1 MNRLALFIPFAL
13 CLALGA
19 FLFFSLGKDPL
30 DLPSALVDEAFPEF
44 ALEELHEPDRQV
56 STEDFAGQVLL
67 VNVWATWCFACRI
80 EHPWLNS
87 LAEEGV
93 AIVGLNYKDHRKL
106 AQDWLQERGD
116 PYQFSIFDPRGV
128 LGIDLGV
135 YGAPETYLVD
145 AQGIIRHRRVGVV
158 DERVWNEEFRDLYQQ
173 LVDQA
178 NAE

>member
-44 ALEELHEPDRQV
+44 DLEELHDPERQV

-87 LAEEGV
+87 LAEQGV

-145 AQGIIRHRRVGVV
+145 ENGVIRFRHVSVL
-158 DERVWNEEFRDLYQQ
+158 DEAVWQEQFLP
-173 LVDQA
+173 A
-178 NAE
+178 IAELRAEGS

>member
-1 MNRLALFIPFAL
+1 MNRLALFIP
-13 CLALGA
+13 LALFAG
-19 FLFFSLGKDPL
+19 LSLVLLLGLDKDPTE
-30 DLPSALVDEAFPEF
+30 LPSALVGEPFPVFNLPALNDEKN
-44 ALEELHEPDRQV
+44 RV
-56 STEDFAGQVLL
+56 TEQDFKGEVVL

>member
-1 MNRLALFIPFAL
+1 MNRLTLFIPFAL

-44 ALEELHEPDRQV
+44 ALEELHEPERQL
-56 STEDFAGQVLL
+56 STDDFDGQVLL

-80 EHPWLNS
+80 EHQKLNS
-87 LAEEGV
+87 LAEQGV
-93 AIVGLNYKDHRKL
+93 VIVGLNYKDQRAEAKL
-106 AQDWLQERGD
+106 WLYERGN
-116 PYQFSIFDPRGV
+116 PYQFNIFDAEGS

-145 AQGIIRHRRVGVV
+145 GDGIIRHRRVGVV
-158 DERVWNEEFRDLYQQ
+158 DDRIWDAEFKALYQELTGVSQ
-173 LVDQA
+173 
-178 NAE
+178 

>member
-1 MNRLALFIPFAL
+1 MLCIVVSRLSAVFQRLMLLDYQIR
-13 CLALGA
+13 
-19 FLFFSLGKDPL
+19 L
-30 DLPSALVDEAFPEF
+30 DLARGV
-44 ALEELHEPDRQV
+44 V
-56 STEDFAGQVLL
+56 L
-67 VNVWATWCFACRI
+67 VNVWATWCFACRV

-87 LAEEGV
+87 LAKEGV
-93 AIVGLNYKDHRKL
+93 VIVGLNYKDHRKL

-145 AQGIIRHRRVGVV
+145 AEGIIRHRRVGVV

-173 LVDQA
+173 LVDEA

>member
-1 MNRLALFIPFAL
+1 MNRLTLFIPFAL

-44 ALEELHEPDRQV
+44 ALEELHEPERQL
-56 STEDFAGQVLL
+56 STDDFDGQVLL
-67 VNVWATWCFACRI
+67 VNVWATWCFACRV

-87 LAEEGV
+87 LAKEGV
-93 AIVGLNYKDHRKL
+93 VIVGLNYKDHRKL

-128 LGIDLGV
+128 LVIDLGV
-135 YGAPETYLVD
+135 YG
-145 AQGIIRHRRVGVV
+145 RRKPTWLMPRALFVTAVS
-158 DERVWNEEFRDLYQQ
+158 VWLTSGCGMKSS
-173 LVDQA
+173 A
-178 NAE
+178 TSISS